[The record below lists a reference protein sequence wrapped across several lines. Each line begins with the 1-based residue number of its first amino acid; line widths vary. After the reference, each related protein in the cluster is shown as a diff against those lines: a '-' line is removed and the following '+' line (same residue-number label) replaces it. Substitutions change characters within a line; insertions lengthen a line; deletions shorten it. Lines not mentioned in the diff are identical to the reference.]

1 MKNLC
6 YQGSARRE
14 LSNCVAVV
22 SKVCFRLN
30 SRMLNDAYELSLFS
44 CGIHTSGTAER
55 IRGTVGGGG
64 GRGSF
69 SPHFFQI

>member
-22 SKVCFRLN
+22 SKVCFCLN
-30 SRMLNDAYELSLFS
+30 SRMLNDVYELSLFS

-64 GRGSF
+64 G
-69 SPHFFQI
+69 